1 MSSRLPEFADP
12 RRLASQGSTFS
23 GRVPLADLPRL
34 REALL
39 EPVGEAGFR
48 LEFYLDPRKRP
59 RIRGEVRA
67 DLVLQCQRCLSSVV
81 LPVDTALNLA
91 VIEVPEEADRLPD
104 EVEPVWVEEDTLRL
118 MDLVE
123 DELIL
128 AIPQVP
134 RHEEDQCK
142 IDWQSEPA
150 AAEPDEDQQTEGDDK
165 PNPFAVLAG
174 IKSDKQ
180 S

>member
-23 GRVPLADLPRL
+23 GSVALADLHRL
-34 REALL
+34 RDGLL
-39 EPVGEAGFR
+39 DPVGDARFR
-48 LEFYLDPRKRP
+48 LEFYLDPRKRA

-67 DLVLQCQRCLSSVV
+67 DLVLECQRCLGRIV
-81 LPVDTALNLA
+81 LPVDVELDLA

-104 EVEPVWVEEDTLRL
+104 EVEPVWIEGDTLRL

-134 RHEEDQCK
+134 RHEDGQCET
-142 IDWQSEPA
+142 DWQSKPA
-150 AAEPDEDQQTEGDDK
+150 EVKPDEARREDESDK
-165 PNPFAVLAG
+165 PNPFAALAAL
-174 IKSDKQ
+174 KSEKE